1 METLIEKYHSKDK
14 DITKRNPKYDKAT
27 RRIQYIRDKYPDV
40 RKREV
45 KVWKEIKDL
54 LKLRRSILARLPN
67 GTRLRYV
74 RYADDWLVGLYGQKQ
89 WLKRF

>member
-45 KVWKEIKDL
+45 KV
-54 LKLRRSILARLPN
+54 
-67 GTRLRYV
+67 
-74 RYADDWLVGLYGQKQ
+74 
-89 WLKRF
+89 